1 MSQQKINFADYN
13 AAGVYFPVFDNSIIT
28 GTSSQ
33 TALRVAVGFNM
44 TGPFNRPVYV
54 ADSATIDNLFG
65 RVDKKLERRG
75 CFTNRNIRTM
85 ITKAPVYVM
94 NLLNVNTSN
103 SDSNPDKVGFA
114 LLSFVPSTSKDS
126 STFDAPYAF
135 MYDRTKFWIA
145 DDESFVA
152 NTFLKASKEY
162 NDSST
167 IKSLDEAAMFGVA
180 NCGTKDISL
189 IIRKSELVSGY
200 NVTFLDYYGS
210 KDNIPYPWVNP
221 NDYVS
226 DYFVDVYLIAGDWG
240 PDKYAA
246 LASDVVWKDY
256 FTTEGLKKDKLNKFL
271 NLDATVLLGQWTGN
285 ILPDF
290 NDKQGVDKS
299 IEYIINKSSNETG
312 LMFGSNKKAL
322 DAVCVDGSTYFV
334 DKNGTGV
341 YESDEDPLAKFI
353 PDMVGHTIGL
363 DSSTSTFT
371 ILSCNCN
378 GTGKIFSVSSIDS
391 SVAIDSSAEF
401 ILDASNGEKVSVGD
415 YVRAANGLMAK
426 IVKKRGTRNNP
437 NDETSPAVY
446 KFTATDIILGSSKT
460 ATIEVHKSISS
471 MYDTLRFF
479 SLKGLKI
486 SNRHMPGFDSSGNIA
501 AEDGVEKIYAMLE
514 DIGIK
519 RGLLND
525 NSIDFRQ
532 VVDTMAYGLRSECG
546 GKVHLARLAAAK
558 KHCTAFISAP
568 SISQFAASDAP
579 FFGDDWNDKEMERP
593 TFNIK
598 YIPEGGNQNMIYPEN
613 TEYFSLPSEGNGA
626 SFTGVFSCY
635 LKYADGS
642 RTILV
647 PPAADVSN
655 TYMNKFTGGNP
666 YATVANTEGIIS
678 NPSVTGVEYEFDDE
692 ERGYFEK
699 MGINPII
706 NENGTIKIYGDR
718 TAYQIVDSDLNFL
731 HVRELLNTIQ
741 ISCKAVLKDY
751 VFKSNIPTTRAEITR
766 RLNPILSPM
775 KESGALVKYEI
786 ECDDFNNTKD
796 VIDNKFCI
804 VDIGVWISQNMEKIV
819 VPITLNR
826 STTA

>member
-54 ADSATIDNLFG
+54 ADSATIDSLFG
-65 RVDKKLERRG
+65 KIDKKLERKG

-85 ITKAPVYVM
+85 IDKAPVYVM
-94 NLLNVNTSN
+94 NLLNVDTS
-103 SDSNPDKVGFA
+103 SKDSNKDTVGFV
-114 LLSFVPSTSKDS
+114 LLSFVPSTTKDS
-126 STFDAPYAF
+126 SIFTAPYAQ

-145 DDESFVA
+145 DDEAFVA
-152 NTFLKASKEY
+152 NTFYKASKQY
-162 NDSST
+162 TDAST
-167 IKSLDEAAMFGVA
+167 IAGLDEAAMFGLG
-180 NCGTKDISL
+180 NCGTKDISV

-210 KDNIPYPWVNP
+210 AEEIPYPWVNP

-226 DYFVDVYLIAGDWG
+226 DYFVDVFLVAGDWG
-240 PDKYAA
+240 ADKYEA
-246 LASDVVWKDY
+246 LAADVAWKDY

-271 NLDATVLLGQWTGN
+271 NLDATVLLGQWTGS
-285 ILPDF
+285 ILPEF
-290 NDKQGVDKS
+290 NDKQGVNKS
-299 IEYIINKSSNETG
+299 IEYLINKSSNETG

-322 DAVCVDGSTYFV
+322 DSVTLDGSLYFV
-334 DKNGTGV
+334 DKDGTGT
-341 YESDEDPLAKFI
+341 YTTGDPDSLFV
-353 PDMVGHTIGL
+353 PDMVGHKITTAL
-363 DSSTSTFT
+363 AAQKFS
-371 ILSCNCN
+371 ILSCNCDGSN
-378 GTGKIFSVSSIDS
+378 NIMTFDSSTAGSIDS
-391 SVAIDSSAEF
+391 SAMFVLNKAD
-401 ILDASNGEKVSVGD
+401 GEKVSVGD
-415 YVRAANGLMAK
+415 YVRANNGLMAK
-426 IVKKRGTRNNP
+426 IIKKRGTRVDPDN
-437 NDETSPAVY
+437 ETSPTIY
-446 KFTATDIILGSSKT
+446 KFTATDIVLGASRDAS
-460 ATIEVHKSISS
+460 IEIHKSISA
-471 MYDTLRFF
+471 MCDTLKFF
-479 SLKGLKI
+479 CLKGLKI
-486 SNRHMPGFDSSGNIA
+486 SNKHIPGFDASGNVN
-501 AEDGVEKIYAMLE
+501 AEGGVEKIYSMLE
-514 DIGIK
+514 DPGIK
-519 RGLLND
+519 KGLLND

-532 VVDTMAYGLRSECG
+532 VVDTMGYGLRSECG
-546 GKVHLARLAAAK
+546 GKVHLSRLAANK

-579 FFGDDWNDKEMERP
+579 FFGDDWMDKENERP

-598 YIPEGGNQNMIYPEN
+598 YIPEGGNQNMVYPED
-613 TEYFSLPSEGNGA
+613 TQYFSLPSEGNGA
-626 SFTGVFSCY
+626 SNTGVFSCY
-635 LKYADGS
+635 LKYAEGT

-666 YATVANTEGIIS
+666 YATVANTDGIIE
-678 NPSVTGVEYEFDDE
+678 NTSVTGLEYQFDDE
-692 ERGYFEK
+692 ERGYLEK

-706 NENGTIKIYGDR
+706 DENGTIKIYGDR
-718 TAYQIVDSDLNFL
+718 TAYQVVDSDLNFL

-741 ISCKAVLKDY
+741 INCKAVLKDY

-766 RLNPILSPM
+766 RLNPVLSPM

-804 VDIGVWISQNMEKIV
+804 VDIGVWVSQNMEKIV